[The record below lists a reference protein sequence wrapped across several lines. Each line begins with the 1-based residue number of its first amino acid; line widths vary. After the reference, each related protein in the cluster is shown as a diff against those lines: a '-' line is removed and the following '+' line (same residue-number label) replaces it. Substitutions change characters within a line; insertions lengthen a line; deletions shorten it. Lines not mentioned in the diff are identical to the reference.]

1 MSTIPELFGSMVFDD
16 KVMRARLSADVYHS
30 LKDTIRKGKKLDLSV
45 ANAVADAMCAW
56 AVENG
61 ATHFTHWFQPLTGIT
76 AEKHESF
83 LSPAPDSHVIMKFSG
98 KELIQGEPDAS
109 SFPSGGLRATFEA
122 RGYTAWDP
130 TSYAFIKEKTLCIP
144 TAFCSYGGE
153 ALDKKTPLLRS
164 MDALNREALR
174 VLRLFGN
181 SDVQRVVTNVGP
193 EQEYFLVDR
202 EMYLKRKD
210 LIYTGRTLFGAKP
223 PKGQELDDHYFGAIK
238 PRVKAFMEELNEELW
253 KLGIYA
259 KTQHNEVAPC
269 QHELAP
275 VYTVTNVAA
284 DHNQLTMEIMK
295 KVARRHGLMC
305 LLHEKPFAGVNG
317 SGKHNN
323 WSMATDTGVNL
334 LSPGDTPYENAQ
346 FLLFLVAVI
355 KAVDEY
361 QGLLRLSV
369 ASAGNDHRLGANE
382 APPAVISIFLGDELS
397 AVLDAIEADSPYA
410 GAEKRRIRLGA
421 DVLPR
426 FNRDTTDRN
435 RTSPFAF
442 TGNKFE
448 FRMVGSNDSI
458 SCANIMIN
466 AAVAEALRQF
476 ADELEGRGEDFDA
489 CLHSLIRENIKAHKR
504 ILFNGNGYDESW
516 IREAT
521 EERGLLNLRTT
532 PDALQMVLV
541 PENMEMLQRHQI
553 FTEAEIR
560 SRYEISLENYVRTV
574 RIEALTMADM
584 AKKEILPAILG
595 YTDQVAAGLNEKEK
609 TSAVLGFRA
618 ERKRLEKL
626 SLLAD
631 PSGTRGH
638 RRLCADCAFRR
649 DGLSRVG
656 RARHRGHVSL
666 PRLRVAAGPLFR
678 LCAAALLAAGDFRLR
693 RLHSAAFL

>member
-1 MSTIPELFGSMVFDD
+1 MSTVPELFGSMVFDD
-16 KVMRARLSADVYHS
+16 RVMRARLSADVYRS
-30 LKDTIRKGKKLDLSV
+30 LRDTMNKGKKLDLSV

-76 AEKHESF
+76 AEKHDGF
-83 LSPAPDSHVIMKFSG
+83 ISPAPDSHVIMKFSG
-98 KELIQGEPDAS
+98 RELITGEPDAS

-164 MDALNREALR
+164 MEALNREALR
-174 VLRLFGN
+174 VLHLFGN
-181 SDVQRVVTNVGP
+181 SDVTHVVTNVGP

-202 EMYLKRKD
+202 DMYLKRKD
-210 LIYTGRTLFGAKP
+210 LIYTGRTLFGAMP
-223 PKGQELDDHYFGAIK
+223 PKGQELEDHYFGAIK

-259 KTQHNEVAPC
+259 KTEHNEVAPC

-275 VYTVTNVAA
+275 IFTVSNIAS

-295 KVARRHGLMC
+295 KVARKHDLMC

-323 WSMATDTGVNL
+323 WSMSTNTGVNL
-334 LSPGDTPYENAQ
+334 LSPGETPYENAQ

-369 ASAGNDHRLGANE
+369 ATAGNDHRLGANE
-382 APPAVISIFLGDELS
+382 APPAVVSVFLGDELT
-397 AVLDAIEADSPYA
+397 AILDAIETESPYA
-410 GAEKRRIRLGA
+410 GTEKRRLRLGA

-448 FRMVGSNDSI
+448 FRMVGSGDSI

-466 AAVAEALRQF
+466 TAVAESLRQF
-476 ADELEGRGEDFDA
+476 ADELESGEGDFDTR
-489 CLHSLIRENIKAHKR
+489 LHELIRKNITAHRR
-504 ILFNGNGYDESW
+504 ILFNGNGYDDAW
-516 IREAT
+516 IKEAT
-521 EERGLLNLRTT
+521 EVRGLLNLRTT
-532 PDALQMVLV
+532 PDALQMVLH
-541 PENMEMLQRHQI
+541 PENVDLLTRHRVLS
-553 FTEAEIR
+553 EVEVR
-560 SRYEISLENYVRTV
+560 SRYETSMENYVRTV
-574 RIEALTMADM
+574 RIEALTMVDM
-584 AKKEILPAILG
+584 AKKEILPAVLR
-595 YTDQVAAGLNEKEK
+595 YTGDLAAGLDAKK
-609 TSAVLGFRA
+609 AVLPGVDFPVETGLIRDLTALSSEIEAAVRA
-618 ERKRLEKL
+618 LEECIAWCDAG
-626 SLLAD
+626 AD
-631 PSGTRGH
+631 STEQ
-638 RRLCADCAFRR
+638 AFRIR
-649 DGLSRVG
+649 DELLQKM
-656 RARHRGHVSL
+656 AE
-666 PRLRVAAGPLFR
+666 LRTPCDKAETRTAADYWPFPTYGDLLF
-678 LCAAALLAAGDFRLR
+678 GV
-693 RLHSAAFL
+693 